1 MDVKDQSTDS
11 SLGVISG
18 SRREGMVT
26 VSKGIRAIIKVTS
39 VDNRFLISL
48 EPLRRGQ
55 NTFLKEGSLEQ
66 LFSIIQVLS
75 RGITSPISKL
85 SLRWAK
91 CTFKAVRERPEA
103 EVGRMISEHLR

>member
-1 MDVKDQSTDS
+1 MDSNHFISCLSLDVKDQSTDS

-66 LFSIIQVLS
+66 FFSIIKVLS
-75 RGITSPISKL
+75 RGIYFPN
-85 SLRWAK
+85 
-91 CTFKAVRERPEA
+91 FQA
-103 EVGRMISEHLR
+103 ELTLG